1 MKPIGPCDYRGEM
14 SKTTQNMEGRTMTI
28 RNLSEVE
35 LELVAGGTKQDYW
48 AGTGASQKPGA
59 VNTDFSN
66 YGDMHQ
72 NPDPDDPTSVVG

>member
-1 MKPIGPCDYRGEM
+1 M
-14 SKTTQNMEGRTMTI
+14 SKTTQNTEGTTMTI

-35 LELVAGGTKQDYW
+35 LELVAGGNKQDSS
-48 AGTGASQKPGA
+48 GGSGSSQKPGA
-59 VNTDFSN
+59 VANDFSN